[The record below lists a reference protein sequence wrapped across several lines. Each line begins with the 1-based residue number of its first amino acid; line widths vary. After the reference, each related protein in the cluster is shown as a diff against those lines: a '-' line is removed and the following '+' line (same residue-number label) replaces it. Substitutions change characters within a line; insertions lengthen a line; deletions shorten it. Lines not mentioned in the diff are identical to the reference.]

1 MLDADVAADGIALRV
16 TDDGPG
22 IPADGL
28 PHIFEKFVK
37 GAESERPGAD
47 GGQGTGLGLAI
58 AKGIMEAHGGA
69 IKAESPVAERP
80 RRTLHHDFPARG
92 RAGMSAKIRVL
103 VVDDEAAILRFLK
116 PALEAN
122 NYEMASAGTV
132 AEGIKRIAAETPD
145 IVLLDL
151 GLPDGDGKDVIRRA
165 REWSDVPIIVL
176 SAREREA
183 EKIEALDLG
192 ADDYVNKPFNVGEL
206 LARMRT
212 ALRHRMQRK
221 AEIPVLR
228 VGDLE
233 VDAVRHRATRA
244 GAELKLTPKEFELLS
259 FLAKHAGR
267 VVTHRQILTAVWGPA
282 HTEDTQ
288 YLRVYIGQLRQK
300 IEEHPDDPR
309 IILTEPGIGYRI
321 AEN

>member
-1 MLDADVAADGIALRV
+1 M
-16 TDDGPG
+16 T
-22 IPADGL
+22 
-28 PHIFEKFVK
+28 
-37 GAESERPGAD
+37 S
-47 GGQGTGLGLAI
+47 
-58 AKGIMEAHGGA
+58 
-69 IKAESPVAERP
+69 
-80 RRTLHHDFPARG
+80 
-92 RAGMSAKIRVL
+92 KIRVL
-103 VVDDEAAILRFLK
+103 VIDDEAAILRFLK

-122 NYEMASAGTV
+122 NYDMASAGTV

-145 IVLLDL
+145 IVLLAL
-151 GLPDGDGKDVIRRA
+151 GLPDGDGTEVLKRA
-165 REWSDVPIIVL
+165 REWSDVPILVL

-221 AEIPVLR
+221 AEVPVLR
-228 VGDLE
+228 VGGLE
-233 VDAVRHRATRA
+233 IDAIRHRVIRD

-259 FLAKHAGR
+259 FLGKHAGR
-267 VVTHRQILTAVWGPA
+267 VVTHKQILAAVWGPA

-300 IEEHPDDPR
+300 VEDHPDDPR
-309 IILTEPGIGYRI
+309 IILTEPGIGYRV
-321 AEN
+321 AEGAA

>member
-1 MLDADVAADGIALRV
+1 M
-16 TDDGPG
+16 T
-22 IPADGL
+22 
-28 PHIFEKFVK
+28 
-37 GAESERPGAD
+37 
-47 GGQGTGLGLAI
+47 
-58 AKGIMEAHGGA
+58 AKA
-69 IKAESPVAERP
+69 
-80 RRTLHHDFPARG
+80 
-92 RAGMSAKIRVL
+92 RVL

-122 NYEMASAGTV
+122 GYEMASAGTV
-132 AEGIKRIAAETPD
+132 ADATKRIAAESPD

-151 GLPDGDGKDVIRRA
+151 GLPDGDGKDVIKRA

-176 SAREREA
+176 SARERET
-183 EKIEALDLG
+183 EKIESLDLG

-212 ALRHRMQRK
+212 ALRHRMLRK

-228 VGDLE
+228 VGNLE

-244 GAELKLTPKEFELLS
+244 GAELKLTPKEFELLA
-259 FLAKHAGR
+259 FLSKHAGR
-267 VVTHRQILTAVWGPA
+267 VLTHRQILTAVWGPA

-300 IEEHPDDPR
+300 IEEHADDPR

-321 AEN
+321 ADS

>member
-1 MLDADVAADGIALRV
+1 MSVRIRALV
-16 TDDGPG
+16 
-22 IPADGL
+22 I
-28 PHIFEKFVK
+28 
-37 GAESERPGAD
+37 
-47 GGQGTGLGLAI
+47 
-58 AKGIMEAHGGA
+58 
-69 IKAESPVAERP
+69 
-80 RRTLHHDFPARG
+80 
-92 RAGMSAKIRVL
+92 
-103 VVDDEAAILRFLK
+103 DDEAAILRFLK

-122 NYEMASAGTV
+122 NYDMTSAGTA
-132 AEGIKRIAAETPD
+132 AEGLKRIAGEAPD

-165 REWSDVPIIVL
+165 REWSDLPIIVL
-176 SAREREA
+176 SARERET

-212 ALRHRMQRK
+212 ALRHRMQRM
-221 AEIPVLR
+221 AEVPVLR
-228 VGDLE
+228 VGNLE
-233 VDAVRHRATRA
+233 VDAVRHRATRG

-259 FLAKHAGR
+259 FLAKHPGR
-267 VVTHRQILTAVWGPA
+267 VVTHKQILTAVWGPA

-300 IEEHPDDPR
+300 VEEHPDDPK
-309 IILTEPGIGYRI
+309 IVLTEPGIGYRI

>member
-1 MLDADVAADGIALRV
+1 
-16 TDDGPG
+16 
-22 IPADGL
+22 
-28 PHIFEKFVK
+28 
-37 GAESERPGAD
+37 
-47 GGQGTGLGLAI
+47 
-58 AKGIMEAHGGA
+58 
-69 IKAESPVAERP
+69 
-80 RRTLHHDFPARG
+80 
-92 RAGMSAKIRVL
+92 MSARIRAL
-103 VVDDEAAILRFLK
+103 VIDDEAAILRFLK

-122 NYEMASAGTV
+122 NYDMASAGTI
-132 AEGIKRIAAETPD
+132 ADGLKRIAAEAPD

-151 GLPDGDGKDVIRRA
+151 GLPDGDGKDIIRRA
-165 REWSDVPIIVL
+165 REWSDLPIIVL

-221 AEIPVLR
+221 AEVPVLR
-228 VGDLE
+228 VGNLE
-233 VDAVRHRATRA
+233 VDAVRHRATRG

-259 FLAKHAGR
+259 FLAKHPGR
-267 VVTHRQILTAVWGPA
+267 VVTHKQILTAVWGPA

-300 IEEHPDDPR
+300 VEEHPDDPK
-309 IILTEPGIGYRI
+309 IVLTEPGIGYRI
-321 AEN
+321 AET